1 VELARALATGPELLL
16 LDEASSG
23 LNDDETN
30 VVAELL
36 RKLVSDTR
44 LAVLL
49 VEHDMSFVMGL
60 CSTIHVLDLGEVI
73 ASGTPAEVQTNAVV
87 QTAYLGV
94 TVVGDG
100 A

>member
-1 VELARALATGPELLL
+1 
-16 LDEASSG
+16 
-23 LNDDETN
+23 
-30 VVAELL
+30 
-36 RKLVSDTR
+36 
-44 LAVLL
+44 
-49 VEHDMSFVMGL
+49 MSFVMGL